1 MGRYAATVALV
12 LMMGAS
18 PVHAQKGMFVVT
30 SMSADIHKA
39 PSTGSAVIGK
49 APRGKAFEVRREL
62 GSWVA
67 VAWPEGD
74 AGMGYLH
81 MTWGRMSDWTAAQ
94 TSRASDATST
104 VVHST
109 AVSAVMRSTPE
120 SDAAATTTPLGQ
132 TPGTRAVSGPA
143 PSLPSHVIGLG
154 GRIGTQALGFA
165 ATGRAWTE
173 RRIGAQLEL
182 GKSTYTT
189 AFGGA
194 QLSAMQFAPSV
205 IYSPRNLVTNAVW
218 TRPYVGGG
226 VNFYRSTFSSAPG
239 FPGVVDSG
247 VGSQMFGGA
256 ELTWANLPQV
266 ALSADLRHLWAPTS
280 NGFELGGMGFSVS
293 GHWYVK

>member
-1 MGRYAATVALV
+1 MGRYAATVALL

-74 AGMGYLH
+74 AGIGYLH
-81 MTWGRMSDWTAAQ
+81 MTWGTLSSGSATEPSAI
-94 TSRASDATST
+94 TSQ
-104 VVHST
+104 
-109 AVSAVMRSTPE
+109 
-120 SDAAATTTPLGQ
+120 LGQ
-132 TPGTRAVSGPA
+132 TPGTRAVSAPA
-143 PSLPSHVIGLG
+143 PFLPSHVIGLG
-154 GRIGTQALGFA
+154 ARIGTQALGFA
-165 ATGRAWTE
+165 ATGRAWTQ

-194 QLSAMQFAPSV
+194 QLSAMQFTPSV

-218 TRPYVGGG
+218 TRPYIGGG
-226 VNFYRSTFSSAPG
+226 VNFYRSTFRTSQG

-266 ALSADLRHLWAPTS
+266 AVSADLRHLWAPTS
-280 NGFELGGMGFSVS
+280 NGFELGGTGLSVS

>member
-1 MGRYAATVALV
+1 MGRYAATVALL

-18 PVHAQKGMFVVT
+18 PAHAQKAMFVVT

-74 AGMGYLH
+74 AGIGYLH
-81 MTWGRMSDWTAAQ
+81 MTWGAMSAGAAAE
-94 TSRASDATST
+94 TSRASSATSSAAP
-104 VVHST
+104 ST
-109 AVSAVMRSTPE
+109 SQSEASATASQ
-120 SDAAATTTPLGQ
+120 LGQ

-154 GRIGTQALGFA
+154 ARLGTQALGFA
-165 ATGRAWTE
+165 ATGRAWAQ
-173 RRIGAQLEL
+173 RRIGAQVEA

-189 AFGGA
+189 AFSGN
-194 QLSAMQFAPSV
+194 QLTAMQFSPSV
-205 IYSPRNLVTNAVW
+205 IYSPSNLVTNAIW
-218 TRPYVGGG
+218 ARPYIGGG
-226 VNFYRSTFSSAPG
+226 VNFYRSTFRSSFGLPD
-239 FPGVVDSG
+239 VVDSG

-280 NGFELGGMGFSVS
+280 NGFELGGMGLSVS

>member
-1 MGRYAATVALV
+1 MGRYAATVALL

-18 PVHAQKGMFVVT
+18 QVHAQKGMFVVT

-74 AGMGYLH
+74 AGIGYLH
-81 MTWGRMSDWTAAQ
+81 MTWGTMSSGSAAE
-94 TSRASDATST
+94 TSRAAGATSSAMP
-104 VVHST
+104 VASQAEPSAT
-109 AVSAVMRSTPE
+109 ASQ
-120 SDAAATTTPLGQ
+120 LGQ
-132 TPGTRAVSGPA
+132 TPGTRAVSAPA

-165 ATGRAWTE
+165 ATGRAWTQ

-182 GKSTYTT
+182 GKSSYTT
-189 AFGGA
+189 AFGGP

-218 TRPYVGGG
+218 TRPYIGGG
-226 VNFYRSTFSSAPG
+226 VNFYRSTFRTSPG

-256 ELTWANLPQV
+256 ELTWAKLPQV
-266 ALSADLRHLWAPTS
+266 AVSADLRHLWAPTS
-280 NGFELGGMGFSVS
+280 NGFELGGTGLSVS

>member
-1 MGRYAATVALV
+1 MGRYAATVALL

-49 APRGKAFEVRREL
+49 APRGKALEVRREL

-74 AGMGYLH
+74 AGIGYLH
-81 MTWGRMSDWTAAQ
+81 MTWGTMSSGSAAE
-94 TSRASDATST
+94 TSRPAGATS
-104 VVHST
+104 ST
-109 AVSAVMRSTPE
+109 MPAASQPE
-120 SDAAATTTPLGQ
+120 PSATTSQLGQ
-132 TPGTRAVSGPA
+132 TPGTPAVSAPA
-143 PSLPSHVIGLG
+143 PFLPSHVIGLG
-154 GRIGTQALGFA
+154 ARIGTQALGFA
-165 ATGRAWTE
+165 ATGRAWTQ

-205 IYSPRNLVTNAVW
+205 VYSPRNLVTNAVW
-218 TRPYVGGG
+218 TRPYIGGG
-226 VNFYRSTFSSAPG
+226 VNFYRSTFRTSPG

-266 ALSADLRHLWAPTS
+266 AVSADLRHLWAPTS
-280 NGFELGGMGFSVS
+280 NGFELGSTGLSVS

>member
-1 MGRYAATVALV
+1 MGRYAATVALL
-12 LMMGAS
+12 LMIGAS
-18 PVHAQKGMFVVT
+18 PVRAQKATFVVT

-39 PSTGSAVIGK
+39 PSTGSAVVGK

-74 AGMGYLH
+74 AGIGYLH
-81 MTWGRMSDWTAAQ
+81 MTWGTMSGGSGAETSSAASATSSAVPAASQ
-94 TSRASDATST
+94 TEASATTSR
-104 VVHST
+104 
-109 AVSAVMRSTPE
+109 
-120 SDAAATTTPLGQ
+120 LGQ
-132 TPGTRAVSGPA
+132 TPGPRVVSAPA

-154 GRIGTQALGFA
+154 ARIGTQALGVA
-165 ATGRAWTE
+165 ATGRAWTQ
-173 RRIGAQLEL
+173 RRIGGQLEL

-189 AFGGA
+189 AFGAA
-194 QLSAMQFAPSV
+194 QLSAMQFAPSI

-218 TRPYVGGG
+218 TRPYIGGG
-226 VNFYRSTFSSAPG
+226 VNFYRSTFRSSSG
-239 FPGVVDSG
+239 FPDVVDSG

-266 ALSADLRHLWAPTS
+266 AVSADLRHLWAPTS
-280 NGFELGGMGFSVS
+280 NGFELGGTGLSVS

>member
-1 MGRYAATVALV
+1 MGRFAATAALL
-12 LMMGAS
+12 LMMGAP
-18 PVHAQKGMFVVT
+18 PVYAQKEMFVVT

-104 VVHST
+104 VVRSAPT
-109 AVSAVMRSTPE
+109 SAVVRSTPE
-120 SDAAATTTPLGQ
+120 SDASATTTQLGQ

-154 GRIGTQALGFA
+154 GRIGTRAVGFA
-165 ATGRAWTE
+165 GTGRAWAQSG
-173 RRIGAQLEL
+173 IGAQIEA
-182 GKSTYTT
+182 GQSTYTT
-189 AFGGA
+189 AFSGD
-194 QLSAMQFAPSV
+194 QLRAVQFAPSV
-205 IYSPRNLVTNAVW
+205 IYSPRNLVTNAIW
-218 TRPYVGGG
+218 ARPYIGGG
-226 VNFYRSTFSSAPG
+226 VNFYRSTFSSSRG
-239 FPGVVDSG
+239 FPDIVDNG

-280 NGFELGGMGFSVS
+280 NGFELGGMGFSMS

>member
-1 MGRYAATVALV
+1 MGRYAATLALL

-74 AGMGYLH
+74 AGIGYLH
-81 MTWGRMSDWTAAQ
+81 MTWGTMSVGSAAE
-94 TSRASDATST
+94 TSRASSATSSP
-104 VVHST
+104 VPST
-109 AVSAVMRSTPE
+109 SQSEAS
-120 SDAAATTTPLGQ
+120 ATTTQIGQ
-132 TPGTRAVSGPA
+132 TPGTRAVSAPA

-154 GRIGTQALGFA
+154 GRIGTQALGLA
-165 ATGRAWTE
+165 ATGRAWTQ

-226 VNFYRSTFSSAPG
+226 VNFYRSTFSSSPG
-239 FPGVVDSG
+239 FPDVVDSG

-266 ALSADLRHLWAPTS
+266 ALSADLRHLWAPTT

>member
-1 MGRYAATVALV
+1 MGRYTATVALL

-18 PVHAQKGMFVVT
+18 PVHAQKAMFVVT

-39 PSTGSAVIGK
+39 PSTGSAVVGTV
-49 APRGKAFEVRREL
+49 PRGKAFEVRREL

-74 AGMGYLH
+74 AGVGYLH
-81 MTWGRMSDWTAAQ
+81 MTWGTMSAGAAAE
-94 TSRASDATST
+94 TSRASSATS
-104 VVHST
+104 
-109 AVSAVMRSTPE
+109 SAVPSTSQAEAP
-120 SDAAATTTPLGQ
+120 ATANQLGQ

-154 GRIGTQALGFA
+154 GRLGTQALGFG
-165 ATGRAWTE
+165 ATGRAWTQ
-173 RRIGAQLEL
+173 RRIGAQVEA

-189 AFGGA
+189 AFSGN
-194 QLSAMQFAPSV
+194 QLTAMQFSPSV
-205 IYSPRNLVTNAVW
+205 IYSPSNLVTNAIW
-218 TRPYVGGG
+218 ARPYIGGG
-226 VNFYRSTFSSAPG
+226 VNFYRSTFRSSFGLPD
-239 FPGVVDSG
+239 VVDSA